1 MSIPLENPFIAP
13 GAVEYR
19 RYQVELAKKALKGN
33 TLISLPTG
41 LGKTVIAALVA
52 AERLR
57 QRPEGEVL
65 VLAPTKPLASQHLST
80 FQRLM
85 SLERDAFRLV
95 TGEIPPARREV
106 IWRSGAKIFFA
117 TPHTVWNDI
126 VSGALDLSYFVLL
139 VFDEAHR
146 AVGAYPYVKI
156 AQAYL
161 TSARDGLILALTA
174 TPGSPGD
181 RLREVTRSLGIKE
194 VVIKTR
200 DSPDVRPYVAPLRTR
215 VVKVRL
221 PDRLRAAL
229 ELLRADLTIIVREL
243 AAAGLLSGRPDYRI
257 PLRELLTLRSRLSA
271 EESPDS
277 RAALAKVALAIKLRH
292 LIDVL
297 SSQGPRQALAYVE
310 RLATAPRRGKSDKML
325 LELPSVNKLPE
336 LLRESTRHPKLD
348 VLKRLVRERVSRNPN
363 FRAIVFVSLRDT
375 ANLVFRELD
384 EVEGVRPVRFYG
396 QASRAGEK
404 GMSQADQRKVLEEFS
419 AGVYNV
425 LVATNVAEE
434 GLDIPEVDLVVFYD
448 PVPSEIR
455 HVQRKGRTARGRPG
469 EVVVLLT
476 EGAEEWAF
484 WKAIKRER
492 EMASTKVSTDLTTF
506 TVPSTPSQAK
516 RSGEGE
522 VTVVVDSRELQ
533 SEVVK
538 ELALMPDV
546 KVSVFRL
553 EVGDFVLSDR
563 VAVERKTVEDLAA
576 SLIDGRI
583 FEQIHR
589 LREVYETPILL
600 IEGKDP
606 YRPSRRGVNPKS
618 LMGLVSSL
626 ALMGVPVLWAKDH
639 RDTAQIL
646 RLIARREQL
655 ERKRRVTLKS
665 APSRSLSEDMERVLS
680 SIPGVGPETARKLL
694 KKFGSLIDVFNADR
708 DQLMEV
714 KGIGRKLA
722 DFIYG
727 FVRRPYEEGEGES
740 A

>member
-1 MSIPLENPFIAP
+1 MSAPLENPFIDPDAI
-13 GAVEYR
+13 EYR
-19 RYQVELAKKALKGN
+19 RYQVELAKRALKGN

-57 QRPEGEVL
+57 QRPEGSVL

-80 FQRLM
+80 FRRLM
-85 SLERDAFRLV
+85 TLEGGAFRLV
-95 TGEIPPARREV
+95 TGEVPPARREA
-106 IWRSGAKIFFA
+106 IWRSGAKLFFA
-117 TPHTVWNDI
+117 TPHTVWNDV
-126 VSGALDLSYFVLL
+126 VSGALDLGDFALL

-146 AVGAYPYVKI
+146 AVGAYPYVRI

-174 TPGSPGD
+174 TPGSPEG
-181 RLREVTRSLGIKE
+181 RLREVTRALGIRE

-200 DSPDVRPYVAPLRTR
+200 DSSDVRPYVAPLRTR
-215 VVKVRL
+215 VVKVSL

-229 ELLRADLTIIVREL
+229 ELLRADLTIVVREL
-243 AAAGLLSGRPDYRI
+243 AAEGLLSGRPDYRI

-277 RAALAKVALAIKLRH
+277 KAALARVALAIKLRH
-292 LIDVL
+292 LIDVV
-297 SSQGPRQALAYVE
+297 SSQGPRQALAYLE
-310 RLATAPRRGKSDKML
+310 RLTSAPRRGKSDRML
-325 LELPSVNKLPE
+325 LDLPSVKKLPE
-336 LLRESTRHPKLD
+336 LLRGSTRHPKLD
-348 VLKRLVRERVSRNPN
+348 VLKRLLRERASRDPS
-363 FRAIVFVSLRDT
+363 FKAIVFVSLRDT
-375 ANLVFRELD
+375 ANLVLQELT
-384 EVEGVRPVRFYG
+384 EVEGVRPAKFYG
-396 QASRAGEK
+396 QASRAGER
-404 GMSQADQRKVLEEFS
+404 GMSQADQRRVLEEFS
-419 AGVYNV
+419 AGIYNV

-448 PVPSEIR
+448 PVSSAIR

-484 WKAIKRER
+484 WRAARGER
-492 EMASTKVSTDLTTF
+492 QVTAARPSTDLTAF
-506 TVPSTPSQAK
+506 TAPSTTLQAG
-516 RSGEGE
+516 RPAEGD
-522 VTVVVDSRELQ
+522 VTVVVDTRELQ
-533 SEVVK
+533 SEAVR

-546 KVSVFRL
+546 KVSVSRL

-576 SLIDGRI
+576 SLVDGRI

-589 LREVYETPILL
+589 LREVYEIPILL
-600 IEGKDP
+600 IEGRDP
-606 YRPSRRGVNPKS
+606 YRPSRRGVSPRS

-626 ALMGVPVLWAKDH
+626 AIMGVPVLWARDH

-655 ERKRRVTLKS
+655 ERRRRVVLKS
-665 APSRSLSEDMERVLS
+665 APAKSLSEDMERVLS

-694 KKFGSLIDVFNADR
+694 KRFGSLIDVFNADR

-714 KGIGRKLA
+714 RGVGRKLA

-727 FVRRPYEEGEGES
+727 FVRRPYGEEEGEPD
-740 A
+740 